1 MSVIIQCYSVIIDSG
16 IIATGNGKEVFGG
29 LNAIDKL
36 YIYQLM
42 SNVQISGSKINL
54 FTDYNAFF
62 HRKNDVSLA
71 KELKKH
77 MSKGHRKYVVI
88 DQGKYKK

>member
-1 MSVIIQCYSVIIDSG
+1 MY
-16 IIATGNGKEVFGG
+16 
-29 LNAIDKL
+29 
-36 YIYQLM
+36 
-42 SNVQISGSKINL
+42 NVQISGSKINL